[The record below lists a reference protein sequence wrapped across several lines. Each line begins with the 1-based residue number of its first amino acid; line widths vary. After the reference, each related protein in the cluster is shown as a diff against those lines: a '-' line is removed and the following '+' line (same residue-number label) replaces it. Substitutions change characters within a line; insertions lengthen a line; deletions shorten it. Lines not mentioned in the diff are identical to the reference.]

1 MNNNTSYSTMQLRSG
16 KIVNDNPPTL
26 DFKGKPAKLRP
37 ILQNIKKLI
46 NIALTRDEK
55 NVYDR
60 LSNIY
65 NVIKYAFN
73 HTTVL
78 YKDVSCNQFLYT
90 LYLKAHDIICQL
102 HDLENKIMNP
112 QCTYLTKKVRSV
124 SIAIIGR
131 LEKLLQ
137 FSYK

>member
-1 MNNNTSYSTMQLRSG
+1 MELRSG
-16 KIVNDNPPTL
+16 KIIQSTSTTTEFKDNHV
-26 DFKGKPAKLRP
+26 KLRP
-37 ILQNIKKLI
+37 ILRNIKKLI
-46 NIALTRDEK
+46 HIALKDDGTTT
-55 NVYDR
+55 YDR
-60 LSNIY
+60 LCNIY

-78 YKDVSCNQFLYT
+78 YKDVSCNQFLHT
-90 LYLKAHDIICQL
+90 VYLKAHDIICQL

>member
-1 MNNNTSYSTMQLRSG
+1 MQLRSG
-16 KIVNDNPPTL
+16 KIIQSTSITSEFKDNH
-26 DFKGKPAKLRP
+26 AKLRP
-37 ILQNIKKLI
+37 ILRNIKKLI
-46 NIALTRDEK
+46 HIALKDDGTTT
-55 NVYDR
+55 YDR
-60 LSNIY
+60 LCNIY
-65 NVIKYAFN
+65 NVFKYAFN
-73 HTTVL
+73 HTTL
-78 YKDVSCNQFLYT
+78 LCKDVSCNQFLHT
-90 LYLKAHDIICQL
+90 VYLKAHDIICQI